1 MKHAL
6 LALLSL
12 AAALSLHAG
21 DIALPAP
28 RQTGGMPLMEAL
40 AKRQS
45 IREYDTRALSPQQLS
60 ELLWATFGINRPD
73 GRRTAP
79 TANNRQE
86 LDLYVLLRD
95 GAFRYDAATNQL
107 VQITAE
113 DIRSQI
119 AGPRFA
125 AAPVQLLYVADLSR
139 RSEKEENQKLLM
151 AHIDCGYLSQNT
163 GLFCASE
170 GLATCPRGS
179 LQREVA
185 AEKLRL
191 RPDQRILLAHSV
203 GYPKP

>member
-1 MKHAL
+1 MKHTLLVL
-6 LALLSL
+6 LALVATLGL
-12 AAALSLHAG
+12 RAG

-28 RQTGGMPLMEAL
+28 HQTGGLPLMEAL

-45 IREYDTRALSPQQLS
+45 IREYDTRELSPQQLAD
-60 ELLWATFGINRPD
+60 LLWATFGINRPD

-86 LDLYVLLRD
+86 FDLYVVLRE
-95 GAFRYDAATNQL
+95 GAYRYDAAANTL
-107 VQITAE
+107 VLVTSE
-113 DIRSQI
+113 DIRDQI
-119 AGPRFA
+119 AGRRFA

-139 RSEKEENQKLLM
+139 RSEKEESQKLLL

-170 GLATCPRGS
+170 GLATCPRAT

>member
-6 LALLSL
+6 LVLLALAATLSL
-12 AAALSLHAG
+12 RAS

-45 IREYDTRALSPQQLS
+45 IREYDTRALSQQQIS
-60 ELLWATFGINRPD
+60 DLLWATFGINRPD

-86 LDLYVLLRD
+86 LDLYVVLKE
-95 GAFRYDAATNQL
+95 GAFRYDASANKL
-107 VQITAE
+107 VQITSE
-113 DIRSQI
+113 DIRGQI
-119 AGPRFA
+119 AGLRFA
-125 AAPVQLLYVADLSR
+125 AAPLQLLYVADLSR
-139 RSEKEENQKLLM
+139 RSENDENRKLLM

-170 GLATCPRGS
+170 GLATCARAT
-179 LQREVA
+179 LNREVA
-185 AEKLRL
+185 AEKLQL
-191 RPDQRILLAHSV
+191 RPEQRILLAHSV

>member
-1 MKHAL
+1 MKHTL
-6 LALLSL
+6 LLLLVLFSGL
-12 AAALSLHAG
+12 GLHAG
-21 DIALPAP
+21 DIALPTP
-28 RQTGGMPLMEAL
+28 HQTGGMPLMEAL

-45 IREYDTRALSPQQLS
+45 IREYDTRELSRQQLS
-60 ELLWATFGINRPD
+60 DLLWATYGINRPN

-86 LDLYVLLRD
+86 FDLYVVLKE
-95 GAFRYDAATNQL
+95 GAYRYDASANKLLL
-107 VQITAE
+107 VTTE
-113 DIRSQI
+113 DIRGQI
-119 AGPRFA
+119 TGRSFA

-139 RSEKEENQKLLM
+139 RSESDENRKLLL

-170 GLATCPRGS
+170 GLATCPRAT
-179 LQREVA
+179 LNREVA

-191 RPDQRILLAHSV
+191 RPEQRIILAHSV

>member
-1 MKHAL
+1 MKHAFL
-6 LALLSL
+6 VLLSL
-12 AAALSLHAG
+12 AATLSLRAG
-21 DIALPAP
+21 DIALPTP

-45 IREYDTRALSPQQLS
+45 IREYDTRALSQQQIS

-86 LDLYVLLRD
+86 LDLYVVLKE
-95 GAFRYDAATNQL
+95 GAFRYDAAANKL
-107 VQITAE
+107 VQITSE
-113 DIRSQI
+113 DIRGQI
-119 AGPRFA
+119 AGSRFA

-139 RSEKEENQKLLM
+139 RSENDENRKLLM

-170 GLATCPRGS
+170 GLATCARAT
-179 LQREVA
+179 LNREVA
-185 AEKLRL
+185 AEKLQL
-191 RPDQRILLAHSV
+191 RPEQRILLAHSV

>member
-1 MKHAL
+1 MKHTFL
-6 LALLSL
+6 LLLVL
-12 AAALSLHAG
+12 AAALGLRAG
-21 DIALPAP
+21 DIALPSP

-45 IREYDTRALSPQQLS
+45 IRDYDTRELSRQQLS
-60 ELLWATFGINRPD
+60 DLLWATFGINRPD

-86 LDLYVLLRD
+86 FDLYVVLPE
-95 GAFRYDAATNQL
+95 GAYRYDAAANKLLL
-107 VQITAE
+107 VTSE
-113 DIRSQI
+113 DIRDQI
-119 AGPRFA
+119 TGRRFA
-125 AAPVQLLYVADLSR
+125 TAPVQLLYVADLAR
-139 RSEKEENQKLLM
+139 RSEKEENQKLLL

-170 GLATCPRGS
+170 GLATCPRAT

>member
-6 LALLSL
+6 LVLLALAATLSL
-12 AAALSLHAG
+12 RAS

-45 IREYDTRALSPQQLS
+45 IREYDTRALSQQQIS
-60 ELLWATFGINRPD
+60 DLLWATFGINRPD

-79 TANNRQE
+79 SANNRQE
-86 LDLYVLLRD
+86 LDVYVVLKE
-95 GAFRYDAATNQL
+95 GAYRYDASANKLLL
-107 VQITAE
+107 VTTE
-113 DIRSQI
+113 DIRGQI
-119 AGPRFA
+119 AGRSFA

-139 RSEKEENQKLLM
+139 RSENDENRKLLM

-170 GLATCPRGS
+170 GLATCPRAT
-179 LQREVA
+179 LNREVA

-191 RPDQRILLAHSV
+191 RPEERILLAHSV

>member
-1 MKHAL
+1 MKHTLLIL
-6 LALLSL
+6 LALAITLGL
-12 AAALSLHAG
+12 RAG
-21 DIALPAP
+21 DIALPVP
-28 RQTGGMPLMEAL
+28 HQTGGMPLMEAL

-45 IREYDTRALSPQQLS
+45 IREYDTRELSRQQLS
-60 ELLWATFGINRPD
+60 DLLWATFGINRPD

-86 LDLYVLLRD
+86 FDLYVVLPA
-95 GAFRYDAATNQL
+95 GGYRYDAAANKLLL
-107 VQITAE
+107 VTSE
-113 DIRSQI
+113 DIRDQI
-119 AGPRFA
+119 TGRRFA
-125 AAPVQLLYVADLSR
+125 TAPVQLLYVADLAR
-139 RSEKEENQKLLM
+139 RSEKEENQKLLL

-170 GLATCPRGS
+170 GLATCPRAT

-185 AEKLRL
+185 AEKHRL

>member
-1 MKHAL
+1 MKHTLLLL
-6 LALLSL
+6 LALVATLGL
-12 AAALSLHAG
+12 RAG
-21 DIALPAP
+21 DIALPSP

-45 IREYDTRALSPQQLS
+45 IREYDTRELSRQQLS
-60 ELLWATFGINRPD
+60 DLLWATFGLNRPD

-86 LDLYVLLRD
+86 FDLYVVLPE
-95 GAFRYDAATNQL
+95 GAYRYDAAANKLLL
-107 VQITAE
+107 VTSE
-113 DIRSQI
+113 DIRDQI
-119 AGPRFA
+119 TGRRFA
-125 AAPVQLLYVADLSR
+125 TAPVQLLYVADLAR
-139 RSEKEENQKLLM
+139 RSEKEENQKLLL

-170 GLATCPRGS
+170 GLATCPRAT

>member
-1 MKHAL
+1 MKHTLLVL
-6 LALLSL
+6 LALVATLGL
-12 AAALSLHAG
+12 RAG
-21 DIALPAP
+21 DITLPAP
-28 RQTGGMPLMEAL
+28 HQTGGLPLMEAL

-45 IREYDTRALSPQQLS
+45 IREYDTRELSPQQLAD
-60 ELLWATFGINRPD
+60 LLWATFGINRPD

-86 LDLYVLLRD
+86 FDLYVVLPQ
-95 GAFRYDAATNQL
+95 GAYRYDAAANKLLL
-107 VQITAE
+107 VTSE
-113 DIRSQI
+113 DIRGQI
-119 AGPRFA
+119 AGRRFA

-139 RSEKEENQKLLM
+139 RSEKEENRKLLL

-170 GLATCPRGS
+170 GLATCPRAT

>member
-1 MKHAL
+1 MKHAFLVL
-6 LALLSL
+6 LAL
-12 AAALSLHAG
+12 AATLGLRAG

-28 RQTGGMPLMEAL
+28 HQTGGLPLMEAL

-45 IREYDTRALSPQQLS
+45 IREYDTRELTRQQLS
-60 ELLWATFGINRPD
+60 DLLWATFGINRPD

-86 LDLYVLLRD
+86 FDLYVVLPQ
-95 GAFRYDAATNQL
+95 GAYRYDAAANNLLL
-107 VQITAE
+107 VTSE
-113 DIRSQI
+113 DIRGQI
-119 AGPRFA
+119 AGRRFA

-139 RSEKEENQKLLM
+139 RSEKEENRKLLL

-170 GLATCPRGS
+170 GLATCPRAT

>member
-1 MKHAL
+1 MKHTLLIL
-6 LALLSL
+6 LALAITLGL
-12 AAALSLHAG
+12 RAG
-21 DIALPAP
+21 DIALPVP
-28 RQTGGMPLMEAL
+28 HQTGGMPLMEAL

-45 IREYDTRALSPQQLS
+45 IREYDTRELSPQQLAD
-60 ELLWATFGINRPD
+60 LLWATFGINRPD

-86 LDLYVLLRD
+86 FDLYVVLPQ
-95 GAFRYDAATNQL
+95 GAYRYDAAANKLLL
-107 VQITAE
+107 VTSE
-113 DIRSQI
+113 DIRDQI
-119 AGPRFA
+119 TGRRFA
-125 AAPVQLLYVADLSR
+125 TAPVQLLYVADLAR
-139 RSEKEENQKLLM
+139 RSEKEENQKLLL

-170 GLATCPRGS
+170 GLATCPRAT

>member
-1 MKHAL
+1 MKHTL
-6 LALLSL
+6 LLLLVLCSGL
-12 AAALSLHAG
+12 GLHAG

-28 RQTGGMPLMEAL
+28 HQTGGLPLMEAL

-45 IREYDTRALSPQQLS
+45 IREYDTRELSPQQLAD
-60 ELLWATFGINRPD
+60 LLWATFGINRPD

-86 LDLYVLLRD
+86 FDLYVVLPQ
-95 GAFRYDAATNQL
+95 GAYRYDAAANKLLL
-107 VQITAE
+107 VTSE
-113 DIRSQI
+113 DIRGQI
-119 AGPRFA
+119 AGRRFA

-139 RSEKEENQKLLM
+139 RSEKEENRKLLL

-170 GLATCPRGS
+170 GLATCPRAT